1 MSDVGPENSFS
12 SSMGFDSEITSTEES
27 EGATDNEESDDD
39 HINVIQPFMYEP
51 VASGED
57 SDSDN
62 ASEDGSSDDSNV
74 RLGNSDW

>member
-51 VASGED
+51 G
-57 SDSDN
+57 
-62 ASEDGSSDDSNV
+62 
-74 RLGNSDW
+74 